1 MNQVA
6 AIQCLSSFD
15 ARGHYVYAR
24 ADLAKVFHEDSPR
37 TFQAGLDRLV
47 SKKILLRVARRIYVY
62 ALSRNIGGDTL
73 EQIARTIR
81 RGEYNYISLESALSE
96 YGIISQILMDRLTVM
111 TTGRKGEYKT
121 PFGVIEFTHTARA
134 VSGIIDDIRAV
145 GRPLRMASP
154 AAACRDLKRVGRN
167 THLIQEERIDEG
179 H

>member
-1 MNQVA
+1 MNQATAV
-6 AIQCLSSFD
+6 QRLSMFD
-15 ARGHYVYAR
+15 ARGHYVYTH
-24 ADLAKVFHEDSPR
+24 ADLAKVFHEDGRR
-37 TFQAGLDRLV
+37 TLQAGLDRLV
-47 SKKILLRVARRIYVY
+47 SKNLLFRVARSTYVY

-81 RGEYNYISLESALSE
+81 RGEYSYVSLESALSE
-96 YGIISQILMDRLTVM
+96 YGVISQIPMDRLTVM

-134 VSGIIDDIRAV
+134 VNDILDSIRAV

-154 AAACRDLKRVGRN
+154 TAACRDLRRVGRN
-167 THLIQEERIDEG
+167 THLIQEAMINEN

>member
-1 MNQVA
+1 MNQITAV
-6 AIQCLSSFD
+6 QRLSIFD
-15 ARGHYVYAR
+15 AHGHYVYTR
-24 ADLAKVFHEDSPR
+24 ADLAKVFHEDRPR
-37 TFQAGLDRLV
+37 TLQAGLDRLV
-47 SKKILLRVARRIYVY
+47 SKHILLRVARRIYVY

-81 RGEYNYISLESALSE
+81 RGEYNYVSLESALSE
-96 YGIISQILMDRLTVM
+96 YGIISQVLMDRLTVM

-134 VSGIIDDIRAV
+134 VSDIIDSIRTV

-154 AAACRDLKRVGRN
+154 ATACRDLKRVGRN
-167 THLIQEERIDEG
+167 THLIQEERISEG